1 MGRKA
6 LGDTTMS
13 LEVQVHEFAKFMDRA
28 CPNWELGMDADRLDI
43 ASDKKC
49 LFGQLYG
56 SFKRGCKEL
65 GLSLEQAIA
74 FGLHAPATPGTDQ
87 RQYYAVSNRAWVRE
101 IECRMPAFV

>member
-1 MGRKA
+1 M
-6 LGDTTMS
+6 LH
-13 LEVQVHEFAKFMDRA
+13 LETQVHEFAKFMDRA
-28 CPNWELGMDADRLDI
+28 FPNWELGMDADRLDI

-65 GLSLEQAIA
+65 GLSLEQATA
-74 FGLHAPATPGTDQ
+74 FGLHTPTVPGTDS
-87 RQYYAVSNRAWVRE
+87 RQYYERSKRAWVRE